1 MVATEKGFTAGGEE
15 TALRFDDPELT
26 FIFPL
31 SCQAAA
37 QLSPPAPT
45 ERLPTVGGLA
55 APEVEAAD
63 MWPPMGWTGELPN
76 KLTPVLGVLDE
87 AIVGATASEHGRKT
101 LICFLTLTGT

>member
-1 MVATEKGFTAGGEE
+1 MSCVKLVATVKGFTAGAGGEE

-45 ERLPTVGGLA
+45 ETLPTVGGGLT
-55 APEVEAAD
+55 APEAEAAD

-87 AIVGATASEHGRKT
+87 AIVGATASEHVRKD
-101 LICFLTLTGT
+101 